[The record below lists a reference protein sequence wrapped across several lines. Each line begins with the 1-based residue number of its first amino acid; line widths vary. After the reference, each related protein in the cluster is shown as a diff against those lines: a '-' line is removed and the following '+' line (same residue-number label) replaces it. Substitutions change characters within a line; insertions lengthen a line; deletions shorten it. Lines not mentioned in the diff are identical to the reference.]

1 MNDERP
7 DLSVVLP
14 VSAAWPA
21 PERAL
26 DSIFG
31 SAANLAAEIIV
42 VDGTGTLPDVV
53 ARKARVLTAASTDP
67 FALRAL
73 GVNAARGEVIAITE
87 DHCVVEPNW
96 CTDIVDVH
104 RSRPDANVAVGIVLN
119 GSPERRSY
127 RAKFLTTHGH
137 LLRPLRPAELTILP
151 VSNFSCKRSLIDGPH
166 ARGWLEQVLM
176 PRAIAE
182 GDVALCDAT
191 VWHGQPMSLG
201 RSLCEEFHNGRAT
214 AGLALQGRPWRERR
228 RYVPSAL
235 RLMPRSLAALRAAE
249 ARGALT
255 RAAWRESR
263 PFTAVIFAAAS
274 AGQVVGV
281 IAGPG
286 RSPDRLGR

>member
-26 DSIFG
+26 DSILR
-31 SAANLAAEIIV
+31 SAAPVDAEVIV
-42 VDGTGTLPDVV
+42 VDGTGTLPEVV
-53 ARKARVLTAASTDP
+53 ATKVRVLTAPSSDP

-73 GVNAARGEVIAITE
+73 GVGAARGEVVAVTE

-104 RSRPDANVAVGIVLN
+104 RSQPHAHVAVGIVLN

-137 LLRPLRPAELTILP
+137 LLRPLDPAELTTLP
-151 VSNFSCKRSLIDGPH
+151 VSNFSCKRSLVEDPI

-176 PRAIAE
+176 PRAVSE

-191 VWHGQPMSLG
+191 VWHSQPMSLR
-201 RSLCEEFHNGRAT
+201 RSLGEEFHNGRAT

-228 RYVPSAL
+228 RYLPSAL
-235 RLMPRSLAALRAAE
+235 RLMPRSLAALRAAS

-255 RAAWRESR
+255 HELWRECR
-263 PFTAVIFAAAS
+263 PFTFAIFTAAS
-274 AGQVVGV
+274 AGQVIGV
-281 IAGPG
+281 VWGPG
-286 RSPDRLGR
+286 ASPERIGR